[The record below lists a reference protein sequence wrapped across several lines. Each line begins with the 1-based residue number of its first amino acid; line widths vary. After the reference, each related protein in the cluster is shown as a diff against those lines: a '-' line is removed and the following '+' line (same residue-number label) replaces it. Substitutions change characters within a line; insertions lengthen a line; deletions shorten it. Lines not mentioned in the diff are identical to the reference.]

1 MQPYSLKLAEI
12 DLSGNERAY
21 VLDALDRGELTYR
34 GTYVKRFEADFRRW
48 VGLPSMTC
56 SSGTAALHL
65 ALLSLGIGPGDEV
78 IVPDLTFGTTC
89 SVVKAVGATPVLV
102 DVSRE
107 TWGLDR
113 ALVAD
118 CITHRT
124 KAIIPVNLL
133 GLDAGDFSGFGVPV
147 IEDACQS
154 LGMVKPKGDLVA
166 YSLYANK
173 VLTTGEG
180 GMLCGRLGNAKAWRD
195 GGFDAQYCHV
205 LAGLNYRMTNLQA
218 AIGCAQ
224 LERIDSLLSA
234 RARNASVY
242 DSSLKGKG
250 RWLFAVQGNARPQ
263 GVETRP
269 MFMPLHL
276 QPAYRSTGNFPV
288 AEWIWR
294 NHYLIP
300 TGPHVNAEE
309 VVNRIWHSQ
318 TIPISSLL

>member
-1 MQPYSLKLAEI
+1 METPVRLADI

-21 VLDALDRGELTYR
+21 VNDALDRGELTYH
-34 GTYVKRFEADFRRW
+34 GAYVKRLERDFSQF

-65 ALLSLGIGPGDEV
+65 ALLSLGIGSGDEV
-78 IVPDLTFGTTC
+78 ILPDLTFGTTC

-113 ALVAD
+113 EAVAHHMS
-118 CITHRT
+118 HRV
-124 KAIIPVNLL
+124 KAIIPVHLL
-133 GLDAGDFSGFGVPV
+133 GIDAGDFSEFGVPV
-147 IEDACQS
+147 IEDACEA
-154 LGMVKPKGDLVA
+154 LGMVKPRGDLVA

-180 GMLCGRLGNAKAWRD
+180 GMLCGRLGNARDWRN
-195 GGFDAQYCHV
+195 GGFDRQYCHA

-224 LERIDSLLSA
+224 LERVSSLLQA
-234 RARNASVY
+234 RLANASLY
-242 DSSLKGKG
+242 ASKLKGKG
-250 RWLFAVQGNARPQ
+250 RWMFAAEGKVRPQ

-269 MFMPLHL
+269 MFYPLHL
-276 QPAYRSTGNFPV
+276 QPAFRQNGKFPV

-300 TGPHVNAEE
+300 TGPHVDAEE
-309 VVNRIWHSQ
+309 VVRRIWRSTHTQLSV
-318 TIPISSLL
+318 LR